1 MHPTEFGP
9 CIGHRCH
16 QARPSPV
23 SGTSG
28 GETGKAAGA
37 VVVSVGRKPRP
48 QAQTGNH
55 GQQFSNGLGW
65 GIPVWEYP
73 APASMLCAKAGSGS
87 CHHVGGDCDEDSVDT
102 VDSFISTCTFG
113 NW

>member
-1 MHPTEFGP
+1 MHRP
-9 CIGHRCH
+9 
-16 QARPSPV
+16 PSP
-23 SGTSG
+23 SGSPKPRFRHQRRG
-28 GETGKAAGA
+28 NGEGCWCSSCLRWTQA
-37 VVVSVGRKPRP
+37 RP